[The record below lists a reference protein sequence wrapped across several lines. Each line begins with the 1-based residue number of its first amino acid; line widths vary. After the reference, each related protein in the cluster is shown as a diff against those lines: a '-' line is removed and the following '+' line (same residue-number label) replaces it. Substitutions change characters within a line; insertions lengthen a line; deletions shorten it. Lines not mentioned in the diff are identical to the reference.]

1 MIICKT
7 PFRVSFFGGGTDFP
21 TWYKNNEG
29 AVVSTTINKYCYI
42 ILRDLPNIFEYKYR
56 LRYYKTE
63 QVRKINDIQHN
74 AYREIIKKF
83 NFKFNCLEIVHNAD
97 LPALSGLG
105 SSSSSTVCL
114 INALNRFKG
123 KKISK
128 NQLAKNSIDIEQN
141 ILRENAG
148 SQDQIAAS
156 YGGFNFI
163 KFKNN
168 KFKVFPIRNKKNINY
183 LSKNILIFFTG
194 ITRKSE
200 TIEKSKIKSIKKG
213 KMNSYLNE
221 LVKITKEGYKHLESS
236 NFNLERFGELLNKS
250 WEIKKKLSNKVSNK
264 KIDRLIKTGIN
275 NGAVGA
281 KLLGA
286 GAGGFLLFVCPEKK
300 QKKLV
305 SSLTKIKKIDF
316 EFEKLGSH
324 LVNLKN

>member
-63 QVRKINDIQHN
+63 QVRKINEIQHN

-114 INALNRFKG
+114 INALNSFKG
-123 KKISK
+123 KRISK
-128 NQLAKNSIDIEQN
+128 NQLAKNSIYIEQN
-141 ILRENAG
+141 ILKENAG

-156 YGGFNFI
+156 YGGFNYI

-168 KFKVFPIRNKKNINY
+168 KFKVFPIKNKKNINY

-213 KMNSYLNE
+213 KINSYLKE

-236 NFNLERFGELLNKS
+236 NLNLEKFGELLNKS

-264 KIDRLIKTGIN
+264 KIDRFIKIGKK

-286 GAGGFLLFVCPEKK
+286 GGGGFLLFVCPEKK

-305 SSLTKIKKIDF
+305 SSLNKIKKIDF

>member
-29 AVVSTTINKYCYI
+29 AVLSTTINKYCYI

-63 QVRKINDIQHN
+63 QVRNISEIQHN
-74 AYREIIKKF
+74 AYREIIKKY

-114 INALNRFKG
+114 INALNSFKG
-123 KKISK
+123 KSVSK
-128 NQLAKNSIDIEQN
+128 NQLAKNSIYIEQD
-141 ILRENAG
+141 ILKENTG

-163 KFKNN
+163 KFKKNN
-168 KFKVFPIRNKKNINY
+168 FKVSPIKNKKNINF

-200 TIEKSKIKSIKKG
+200 TIEKSKIQSIKKG
-213 KMNSYLNE
+213 NINNYLKE
-221 LVKITKEGYKHLESS
+221 LVNITKEGYRQLESS
-236 NFNLERFGELLNKS
+236 NLDLVKFGELLNKS
-250 WEIKKKLSNKVSNK
+250 WEMKKKLSKKVTNK
-264 KIDRLIKTGIN
+264 KIDNFINIGID
-275 NGAVGA
+275 NGALGA

-300 QKKLV
+300 QKRLIT
-305 SSLTKIKKIDF
+305 SLNKIKKIDF
-316 EFEKLGSH
+316 KFEKHGSH
-324 LVNLKN
+324 LVNFKN